1 MNKVKVLVMDVDGT
15 LTNGSIYVGE
25 CGEVMK
31 VFDVKDGYAI
41 KNILN
46 QYNIV
51 PIVITGRKS
60 KIVEYRCNELGIHEL
75 YQGIDNK
82 LCLLEKLVN
91 RMGIEISEV
100 AYIGDDMNDIECMK
114 KVGFSGC
121 PYDGSEAVKRISDYV
136 CTKQG
141 GKGAVREFIEW
152 LINER

>member
-100 AYIGDDMNDIECMK
+100 AYIGMI
-114 KVGFSGC
+114 
-121 PYDGSEAVKRISDYV
+121 
-136 CTKQG
+136 
-141 GKGAVREFIEW
+141 
-152 LINER
+152 